1 MTPLPSPHTHK
12 PRRTIGYMTNGIY
25 SGGGK
30 GGYHYSL
37 WNGIRETAAAHD
49 VNLVCFIGGSY
60 RISPAFDYEF
70 HRNNVFDLVAAEQ
83 LDGIILGSAMLVS
96 TLGMEGLA
104 RHYSNLRRGPVV
116 SISLELEDAPRL
128 FIDNYT
134 GARQIVD
141 HLIQEHGYRR
151 IAYLRGPEKNDE
163 AGVRYQAYLDSLRDH
178 DLPFDPALVFLGD
191 FNRPSGEAAT
201 QRLLDAFPTG
211 VDALVAA
218 NDTMALGAISVLRSR
233 GVLIPGQMA
242 VVGFDDIP
250 DAELSFPPLTTVRQP
265 IYEMGQKAV
274 ELLLA
279 HMDGS
284 PAERQVALP
293 TRLVVRNSCG
303 CAGDLF
309 AVSSDETPHL
319 ARTGRLSP
327 SRRLALLERMVD
339 ALGCPPS
346 QRPAAREQASR
357 LLEAVSQSLASS
369 QPAPAGSDPLAQ
381 AASLLMETRPVLPWH
396 RVIPLLYDQRIG
408 APANPRWPHIWKLAG
423 EIAWFSQSYES
434 LQERARE
441 EQQSDLLRVISQ
453 ALVITFDQAGLMETI
468 ARLFPRLG
476 IVGCWVFLSDQPGD
490 LSQPLRLRLAYDR
503 AGRLELPPEGRLLPG
518 RRLMPAGL
526 LDHPSAFTGIVYSLF
541 YGDTNFGF
549 AVFEMDEPD
558 QKTLEMLTSQIN
570 TALQG
575 ARVVEDLRHMEAEFR
590 LQANTDPLTGIY
602 NRRMLY
608 ALGEPAFL
616 LARRH
621 NLPLS
626 VAMVDIDNF
635 KQVNDQYGHAVGDQV
650 LCKMADFI
658 RERIRGT
665 DIFGRFGGEEFL
677 IILPETGTDGALAF
691 VDRMRKSIQAHPI
704 IIGGLT
710 VRLTVSIGLACL
722 QADRDQFI
730 DHLIDR
736 ADQAL
741 YQAKQAGKNQVAVFP
756 SAPSP

>member
-1 MTPLPSPHTHK
+1 MTPPRPLAPR
-12 PRRTIGYMTNGIY
+12 RRTIGYMANGIY

-37 WNGIRETAAAHD
+37 WNGIREAALAHD

-83 LDGIILGSAMLVS
+83 FDGIILGSAMLVS
-96 TLGMEGLA
+96 TLGLEGLA
-104 RHYSNLRRGPVV
+104 RHYASLGRGPVV
-116 SISLELEDAPRL
+116 SISLELEDAPHL

-141 HLIQEHGYRR
+141 HLIEQHGYRR

-163 AGVRYQAYLDSLRDH
+163 ASVRYQAYLDSLRDH
-178 DLPFDPALVFLGD
+178 GLPFDPALVFLGD

-201 QRLLDAFPTG
+201 QRLLDAFPAG

-233 GVLIPGQMA
+233 GVLIPGHMA

-279 HMDGS
+279 HIDGRL
-284 PAERQVALP
+284 AERQVALP

-309 AVSSDETPHL
+309 TTTPAETPQP
-319 ARTGRLSP
+319 ARTGRLSA
-327 SRRLALLERMVD
+327 SRRSALLDRMVD
-339 ALGCPPS
+339 ALGCPPAQYS
-346 QRPAAREQASR
+346 TAREQAGR
-357 LLEAVSQSLASS
+357 LLDAVSQSLA
-369 QPAPAGSDPLAQ
+369 PADTPPTGPDPIAQ
-381 AASLLMETRPVLPWH
+381 AASDLMEMRPVLPWH
-396 RVIPLLYDQRIG
+396 RAIPLLYDQRIG
-408 APANPRWPHIWKLAG
+408 APANPRWPHVWKLAG
-423 EIAWFSQSYES
+423 EIAWFSQSYER
-434 LQERARE
+434 LLERAQE

-453 ALVITFDQAGLMETI
+453 ALVITFDQAELMQTI

-476 IVGCWVFLSDQPGD
+476 ITGCWIFLSDQPGD
-490 LSQPLRLRLAYDR
+490 LSQPVRLRLAYNR
-503 AGRLELPPEGRLLPG
+503 FGRVDLPPEGRLLPT
-518 RRLMPAGL
+518 RRLLPAGL
-526 LDHPSAFTGIVYSLF
+526 LDLPSAFTGIVYSLF

-575 ARVVEDLRHMEAEFR
+575 AR
-590 LQANTDPLTGIY
+590 
-602 NRRMLY
+602 
-608 ALGEPAFL
+608 
-616 LARRH
+616 
-621 NLPLS
+621 
-626 VAMVDIDNF
+626 
-635 KQVNDQYGHAVGDQV
+635 
-650 LCKMADFI
+650 
-658 RERIRGT
+658 
-665 DIFGRFGGEEFL
+665 
-677 IILPETGTDGALAF
+677 
-691 VDRMRKSIQAHPI
+691 
-704 IIGGLT
+704 
-710 VRLTVSIGLACL
+710 
-722 QADRDQFI
+722 
-730 DHLIDR
+730 
-736 ADQAL
+736 
-741 YQAKQAGKNQVAVFP
+741 
-756 SAPSP
+756 